1 MFTMPLL
8 FVCSSCFITLSPQLR
23 ASNERRSQAGRQASK
38 LSMPKANNEHQNRTR
53 IHKVHEPATSGCEQR
68 LGLLSLR
75 GDHISEEV
83 AVEL

>member
-1 MFTMPLL
+1 MVPVSLSAPRTYIEDVHHAPVVCV
-8 FVCSSCFITLSPQLR
+8 FVVFHHIVTAASSKQR
-23 ASNERRSQAGRQASK
+23 AQKPSRQASK
-38 LSMPKANNEHQNRTR
+38 QAKHAKSQQRA
-53 IHKVHEPATSGCEQR
+53 SGCEQR